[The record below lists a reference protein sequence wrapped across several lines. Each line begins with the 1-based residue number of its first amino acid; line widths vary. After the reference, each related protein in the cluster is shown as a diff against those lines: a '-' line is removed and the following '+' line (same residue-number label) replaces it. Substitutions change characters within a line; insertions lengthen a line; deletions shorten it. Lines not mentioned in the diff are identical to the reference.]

1 MAIDETED
9 FIIVQALHPKKFA
22 LKNAEQALS
31 DPLVKHTIR
40 TELRNL
46 VKRGYER
53 ILNVRVPHER
63 PGNVRNEVWEMCR
76 IMHSQEKT
84 LLSKAIHALAV

>member
-1 MAIDETED
+1 VAIDETEE

-31 DPLVKHTIR
+31 DPLVKQTVH
-40 TELRNL
+40 TELNTLITRQ
-46 VKRGYER
+46 YER
-53 ILNVRVPHER
+53 MLQPHIPHER

-76 IMHSQEKT
+76 IMHSHEKN
-84 LLSKAIHALAV
+84 LLSKAIHTLAV